1 MTKAVGIKELKNR
14 LSEYLREVRSGVR
27 IVVTDR
33 QEVVAELKQPE
44 SFLPQG
50 ASSSLYYQWC
60 TEGKVRPPGTK
71 TKLVRQSPL
80 KSRAGLSQELL
91 KEDRGQ

>member
-33 QEVVAELKQPE
+33 QQVIAELRQPDR
-44 SFLPQG
+44 SAPQG
-50 ASSSLYYQWC
+50 PFSSLYYQWC
-60 TEGKVRPPGTK
+60 AEGKVRPPGAK
-71 TKLVRQSPL
+71 TKVIRKSPL
-80 KSRAGLSQELL
+80 KSRAGFGQELL
-91 KEDRGQ
+91 NKDRE